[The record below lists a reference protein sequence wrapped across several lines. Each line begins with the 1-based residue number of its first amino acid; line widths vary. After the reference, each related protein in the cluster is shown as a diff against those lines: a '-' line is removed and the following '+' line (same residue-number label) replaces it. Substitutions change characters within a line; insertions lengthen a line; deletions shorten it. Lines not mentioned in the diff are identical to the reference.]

1 MKKDQKLN
9 FVGLIS
15 VGVPWFD
22 VVTAKKNLDETRTWL
37 QKSWQVCGPQD
48 LVLDAEQL
56 EVALENFQSQNR
68 PDVVIIQIGTFPDG
82 EVPLTIAERLGVP
95 VIIHS
100 LPEPDINKQISLNSL
115 CGANLSTFTL
125 NEMDIPHKAIHGSV
139 SSASVQV
146 EMSAYIRAALTLAVM
161 KRTRLGLIGF
171 RAPGF
176 YPCVFD
182 ELLIRR
188 TFGVGIDHIPL
199 SEVVLSLQSGS
210 TRKAPTTDF
219 PRIEGG
225 SLPKESVDSIERYY
239 GGLTK
244 VLEKSGKNLFAIKD
258 WPEIM
263 GLEDPGGIWP
273 GLGWLL
279 DEGFLMAPEGDVNA
293 AITMGVL
300 RGLDS
305 GTPFFADI
313 SAWDDETSALA
324 LWHYGGAP
332 SLASDPGEIRYG
344 EEGREVQFT
353 LKPGRATLVRFGYH
367 KGQFRI
373 LAIGIEVLEKKVS
386 LRRAGGWVRT
396 VNQPAEQ
403 VVRNMLDNGWE
414 HHVVLTYGDV
424 VPELQAI
431 SRFTGIPIVVM

>member
-1 MKKDQKLN
+1 MKKDQKN
-9 FVGLIS
+9 ATVGIIS

-22 VVTAKKNLDETRTWL
+22 VSVAQKNLEETRIWL
-37 QKSWQVCGPQD
+37 QKYWTVYGPQE
-48 LVLDAEQL
+48 LVLSIEQL
-56 EVALENFQSQNR
+56 EIAMEDFLSQHR
-68 PDVVIIQIGTFPDG
+68 PDVIIIQIGTFPDG
-82 EVPLTIAERLGVP
+82 EWPFMIAERLGVP

-100 LPEPDINKQISLNSL
+100 LPEPDIHKQISINSL

-139 SSASVQV
+139 SDASVQD
-146 EMSAYIRAALTLAVM
+146 ELRAYIRAALTLATM
-161 KRTRLGLIGF
+161 KQTRLGLIGF

-199 SEVVLSLQSGS
+199 SEVVLSLQS
-210 TRKAPTTDF
+210 TAKRAAPTKEF

-225 SLPKESVDSIERYY
+225 NLPLESIESIEHYY
-239 GGLTK
+239 GALSN

-263 GLEDPGGIWP
+263 GLEAPGGIWP

-279 DEGFLMAPEGDVNA
+279 DEGFYLAPEGDVNA
-293 AITMGVL
+293 AITMGIL
-300 RGLDS
+300 RGIGDS
-305 GTPFFADI
+305 KPFFADI
-313 SAWDDETSALA
+313 SAWDDQTSALA

-332 SLASDPGEIRYG
+332 SLARDQKEIRYG

-367 KGQFRI
+367 RGQFRI
-373 LAIGIEVLEKKVS
+373 LAIGVEVLEKKVS
-386 LRRAGGWVRT
+386 LRRAGAWVET
-396 VNQPAEQ
+396 VNQPAGQ

-424 VPELQAI
+424 VPELRAI
-431 SRFTGIPIVVM
+431 SRFTGVPIFEM